1 MSTAATSQGPPV
13 IAVLGLG
20 EAGSRIAADLA
31 AAGARVRGF
40 DPLVP
45 AGAGVTGCA
54 DDADACRGAAVV
66 LSLTSAHESERALRA
81 ALTGIGGTGGTG
93 HRGHRGH
100 RGARHLRRPEYCV
113 AGAEGAPRRAGCR
126 RQDRF
131 RRRRADVAGTR
142 QRAPH
147 ADAGI
152 RPPAARFAA
161 AFRALGATVDV
172 LPGPRGDAATRKLVR
187 SVFYKGLAAS
197 VTEALRAARA
207 AGCEDWLRANIASE
221 LAGASEATVDRLERG
236 SVRHARRR
244 AEEMAAA
251 AELLTR
257 LGVPARIASASEQWL
272 RDLMAGTGSA

>member
-1 MSTAATSQGPPV
+1 M
-13 IAVLGLG
+13 
-20 EAGSRIAADLA
+20 
-31 AAGARVRGF
+31 
-40 DPLVP
+40 
-45 AGAGVTGCA
+45 
-54 DDADACRGAAVV
+54 
-66 LSLTSAHESERALRA
+66 
-81 ALTGIGGTGGTG
+81 
-93 HRGHRGH
+93 
-100 RGARHLRRPEYCV
+100 
-113 AGAEGAPRRAGCR
+113 
-126 RQDRF
+126 
-131 RRRRADVAGTR
+131 
-142 QRAPH
+142 
-147 ADAGI
+147 
-152 RPPAARFAA
+152 
-161 AFRALGATVDV
+161 
-172 LPGPRGDAATRKLVR
+172 LPGPPGDAATRKLVR